1 MACEFIV
8 SAGEVFDGLS
18 AGNGQ
23 PNQTIYVLP
32 GGEITNIVVF
42 GWGWD
47 LLSANTVAIDTTV
60 MAGAIECVY
69 GAVSS
74 NAMLSSGTQEV
85 AGGVTVGTQVIAG
98 AELVGDDGQ
107 AFGTTVSNG
116 TQAVLGNGFAS
127 GTVLAT
133 AVWKRWLTGQKRLA

>member
-1 MACEFIV
+1 MTQVSEFIV
-8 SAGEVFDGLS
+8 SSGQVLSGLTAGD
-18 AGNGQ
+18 GQ

-32 GGEITNIVVF
+32 GGEITNTVVF
-42 GWGWD
+42 GGGWD

-60 MAGAIECVY
+60 MADAIEYVY

-74 NAMLSSGTQEV
+74 NAVLSGGTQEV
-85 AGGVTVGTQVIAG
+85 AGGVTVGTQVIGG
-98 AELVGDDGQ
+98 AELVGYDGQ

-127 GTVLAT
+127 GTVL
-133 AVWKRWLTGQKRLA
+133 GNG